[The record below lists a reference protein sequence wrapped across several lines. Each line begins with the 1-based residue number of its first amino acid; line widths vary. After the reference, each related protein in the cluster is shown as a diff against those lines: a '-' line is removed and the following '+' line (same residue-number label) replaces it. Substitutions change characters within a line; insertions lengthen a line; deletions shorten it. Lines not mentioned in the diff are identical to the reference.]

1 MTSQEN
7 NHDVLIIGQGASSYA
22 AALYT
27 ARYQMRS
34 VIFGAN
40 IGGETATGG
49 LIENYPG
56 APAIDGYKLMTN
68 FRTQTDAYDVPVVNE
83 NVVSIGRTDDCFE
96 ATTESGEVFVGS
108 SVILG
113 VGRERRRLG
122 LPHEDEWMGRGVSF
136 CSTCDAPLHR
146 GNTVAVVGG
155 GDAAVK
161 GAILLSKYADKVYVI
176 YRQGRFTRPEA
187 ANLRQME
194 EQSNI
199 VTIFN
204 TNVIEL
210 QEQDGLTSVVLDRDF
225 EGNSKL
231 TLDGIFI
238 EIGADPRGELP
249 NQLGLKLNDMNEV
262 MVDKFGRTNVDGV
275 YAAGD
280 LTDGA
285 GDLKQ
290 TITAALGA
298 MAATAAYEYVSED
311 GNRCGSHSTGYDL
324 AAAD

>member
-1 MTSQEN
+1 MTSQN
-7 NHDVLIIGQGASSYA
+7 SNHDVLIIGQGASSYT

-40 IGGETATGG
+40 FGGETATGG

-83 NVVSIGRTDDCFE
+83 NIVSIRKVDDCFE

-108 SVILG
+108 SVMLG

-122 LPHEDEWMGRGVSF
+122 LAHEDDWMGRGVSF

-146 GNTVAVVGG
+146 GNIVAVVGG
-155 GDAAVK
+155 GDAAIK

-199 VTIFN
+199 ITIFN
-204 TNVIEL
+204 TNVVEL
-210 QEQDGLTSVVLDRDF
+210 LGQDGLTGVVLDQDF
-225 EGNSKL
+225 EGDSRL
-231 TLDGIFI
+231 ALDGIFI
-238 EIGADPRGELP
+238 EIGADPRVELP
-249 NQLGLKLNDMNEV
+249 NQLGLKLNDVNEV

-290 TITAALGA
+290 TITAAALGA
-298 MAATAAYEYVSED
+298 MAATAAYEYVSEH
-311 GNRCGSHSTGYDL
+311 GSRCGSHSTGYDL
-324 AAAD
+324 AAD